1 MKRVL
6 SPEPM
11 HRQHNLA
18 VKPVNESLYR
28 RRVAHLV
35 ITIAQ
40 RALGLG
46 SLAKIFDADDP
57 NLISHTGNNV
67 YKIFRPG
74 NKSFCTIEFYTPTQA
89 YLHCDSVYDLVRD
102 ERLREFHPEELGIDA
117 SGPLMLELDI
127 ADELM
132 EREDLLR
139 NLPQRRRVNN
149 GTTRYMHHKVYSTL
163 GA

>member
-1 MKRVL
+1 MN
-6 SPEPM
+6 E
-11 HRQHNLA
+11 NL
-18 VKPVNESLYR
+18 YH

-35 ITIAQ
+35 LTIAQ

-46 SLAKIFDADDP
+46 SLAKIFDADDL
-57 NLISHTGNNV
+57 NLISHAGNNV
-67 YKIFRPG
+67 YKFFRPG
-74 NKSFCTIEFYTPTQA
+74 NRSFCTIELYTPTQA

-102 ERLREFHPEELGIDA
+102 ECLREFHPEELGIEA

-139 NLPQRRRVNN
+139 NMPQRRRVNN
-149 GTTRYMHHKVYSTL
+149 STSRNMYRKVYSTF
-163 GA
+163 GT